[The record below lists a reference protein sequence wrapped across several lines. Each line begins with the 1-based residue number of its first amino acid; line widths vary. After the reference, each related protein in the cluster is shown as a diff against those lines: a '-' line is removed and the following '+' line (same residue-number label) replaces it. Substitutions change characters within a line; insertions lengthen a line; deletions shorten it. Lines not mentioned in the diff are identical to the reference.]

1 MEVNHSEHSDSN
13 RQVKN
18 KCVVEHGEMIGRM
31 KDTETNGR
39 LVLEIQKSDKEGA
52 VTVFVTEIADSFWS
66 DMEGGRAQRSL
77 EDPAKIIDKNMSMEL
92 LPEEGSVTEKLSDSE
107 SLPGTNSISIL
118 SHALSDHDHA
128 EHQCENNDDES
139 LVPRTDL
146 RTPNEDSD
154 VILSM
159 LKSTEQTSSKKGV
172 HNEESNCLE
181 KEEKKNII
189 KVLVEEVIEELLQF
203 LEDENGPLGM
213 F

>member
-18 KCVVEHGEMIGRM
+18 NCMVEHGEMIDRM
-31 KDTETNGR
+31 KDAETNGR

-52 VTVFVTEIADSFWS
+52 VTVFVTEIADSLWS
-66 DMEGGRAQRSL
+66 DMEGGRAPSSV
-77 EDPAKIIDKNMSMEL
+77 EDPMKIIEL
-92 LPEEGSVTEKLSDSE
+92 LPEEGCMTEKLSYNE
-107 SLPGTNSISIL
+107 SLPGTKSISIL
-118 SHALSDHDHA
+118 SHALSDHDHE
-128 EHQCENNDDES
+128 EHQCDNDDYEP

-146 RTPNEDSD
+146 RTPYEDSD

-159 LKSTEQTSSKKGV
+159 LEL
-172 HNEESNCLE
+172 NYLE

-189 KVLVEEVIEELLQF
+189 RVLVEEIIEEVLQF
-203 LEDENGPLGM
+203 IDNENEPLGM